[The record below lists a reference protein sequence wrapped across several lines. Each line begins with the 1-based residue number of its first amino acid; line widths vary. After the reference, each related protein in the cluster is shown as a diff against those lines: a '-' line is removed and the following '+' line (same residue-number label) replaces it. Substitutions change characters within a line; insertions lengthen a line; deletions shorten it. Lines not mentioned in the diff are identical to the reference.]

1 MYHETFDCV
10 PRGFHDGLLLESD
23 RTSDREAEVDPDC
36 TDDPF
41 LEVSI

>member
-23 RTSDREAEVDPDC
+23 RETRVDPDRP
-36 TDDPF
+36 DDPN
-41 LEVSI
+41 LEVRV